1 MTMVASGPI
10 DLGGTA
16 TSGGL
21 SRSINLEFGYGAN
34 LNAYRGLL
42 YTNASGSVI
51 SQFPNTSNSIGM
63 SQFYSTRKIPA
74 GSVTY
79 TSSSTFSVPAYNTL
93 QVIIRA
99 AGGQGGGDRGINAC
113 ASPSIATAGGTGS
126 TGGTSQFGVSP
137 AAVFGTA
144 PGGTG
149 GGDGGS
155 TGTTQS
161 GYGFGG
167 NTSNAGGNG
176 AGSGGAGGGG
186 GVTVLSL
193 ANPIT
198 GGPGPSSGS
207 SVSVLVG
214 QSSPVTNGGPNSSI
228 IAPFG
233 CLIIGNAGSGS
244 AGGAGSV
251 SISWS

>member
-42 YTNASGSVI
+42 YTNAGGSSI
-51 SQFPNTSNSIGM
+51 FQFPNTSNSISM
-63 SQFYSTRKIPA
+63 NAFYSTRKIPA
-74 GSVTY
+74 GSATY
-79 TSSSTFSVPAYNTL
+79 TSNSTFSVPAYNTL

-113 ASPSIATAGGTGS
+113 VTPAFATAGGTGS
-126 TGGTSQFGVSP
+126 TGGTSQFGISP
-137 AAVFGTA
+137 APVFGTA

-155 TGTTQS
+155 AGTTQS

-167 NTSNAGGNG
+167 NTSNAGGSG
-176 AGSGGAGGGG
+176 AGSGGTGGGG
-186 GVTVLSL
+186 GVTVLTL
-193 ANPIT
+193 ANPLT
-198 GGPGPSSGS
+198 GGIGPSSGT
-207 SVSVLVG
+207 SVGVVVG
-214 QSSPVTNGGPNSSI
+214 QNSPVTNGGPNSAI
-228 IAPFG
+228 IGFFG
-233 CLIIGNAGSGS
+233 CQIIGNAGSGS

>member
-10 DLGGTA
+10 DLGGSA

-21 SRSINLEFGYGAN
+21 NRSINFEFGYGSN
-34 LNAYRGLL
+34 LAAYRGLL
-42 YTNASGSVI
+42 YTNSGGVSI
-51 SQFPNTSNSIGM
+51 FQFPNTSSSIAM
-63 SQFYSTRKIPA
+63 SVFYSTRKIPA
-74 GSVTY
+74 GSATY
-79 TSSSTFSVPAYNTL
+79 TSNGTFSVPAYNNLT
-93 QVIIRA
+93 VIIRA

-113 ASPSIATAGGTGS
+113 ITPAIATAGGTGS

-137 AAVFGTA
+137 APVFGTA

-149 GGDGGS
+149 GGDGGA

-167 NTSNAGGNG
+167 NTSNAGGGG

-186 GVTVLSL
+186 GVTVLTL
-193 ANPIT
+193 TNPLS
-198 GGPGPSSGS
+198 GGAGPSSGT
-207 SVSVLVG
+207 SVSVRVG
-214 QSSPVTNGGPNSSI
+214 TNTPVTNGGPNSGI
-228 IAPFG
+228 IFG
-233 CLIIGNAGSGS
+233 VCAIINNAGSGA

-251 SISWS
+251 SVSWS